1 MLAYIEHLVLVGRQ
15 AIMRQRGFT
24 LVELMVTISVL
35 ALILFAV
42 MPSIGTWL
50 DNTRIRNAADSLQ
63 NGLQLARSE
72 AVQRNQNVSF
82 WLVSLNDPAVL
93 SDDCTLSS
101 SSGSWVVSVNSPIG
115 HCADAPSTTSSPMLV
130 TGRPVGDG
138 GRVAVS
144 ALQSDGATA
153 GTTVTFNGF
162 GRIVNTDA
170 IGQIDVTGANTG
182 VNYRYLR
189 IAVTPAGLVRMC
201 DPRVTDANDP
211 RKC

>member
-1 MLAYIEHLVLVGRQ
+1 M
-15 AIMRQRGFT
+15 MRQRGFT

-93 SDDCTLSS
+93 SNDCTLSS
-101 SSGSWVVSVNSPIG
+101 SSGSWIVSVNSPIG

-130 TGRPVGDG
+130 TGRPAGDG
-138 GRVAVS
+138 GRVVVS

-162 GRIVNTDA
+162 GRIVNSDA
-170 IGQIDVTGANTG
+170 IGQIDVTGNSTG

-189 IAVTPAGLVRMC
+189 IAITPAGLVRMC